1 MIMKMQELID
11 MVDVAQFETKEE
23 WVEFQ
28 KKAFDLLQQL
38 PPEKQEIIMEEN
50 VFEPLSMVISGYEY
64 EEERLRKLVPKGL
77 IKFNVGQINY
87 IKSLGLEFDF
97 NNLSVNNIIKIEEV
111 VADKLAQSGY
121 DENCNITN
129 DGEMCESIFAVID
142 CSIE

>member
-1 MIMKMQELID
+1 MKMQELIN
-11 MVDVAQFETKEE
+11 MVDNAQFEIKEE
-23 WVEFQ
+23 WIEFQ
-28 KKAFDLLQQL
+28 KKVLDLLHQL
-38 PPEKQEIIMEEN
+38 PPEEQEIIMEEN

-97 NNLSVNNIIKIEEV
+97 NNLSVNNIIRIEEI
-111 VADKLAQSGY
+111 VADKLSQSGY
-121 DENCNITN
+121 DENCNITK
-129 DGEMCESIFAVID
+129 DGEMCESILAVID